1 MASQLTLIITLRS
14 TTQEYNGTMPDRARA
29 LRSRDRHGRGIRHSL
44 SGSLYK
50 TGSATGDQFAN
61 IIATTCDY
69 LRETWPK
76 ELSELNWR
84 IMDAPVLGA
93 NSTRVKRWS
102 ARQETMTVVIYRL
115 PILRLDNL
123 NGSHPVE
130 DRVRIEHYVF
140 EAAAELIGK
149 EPWELIFGNDSED

>member
-1 MASQLTLIITLRS
+1 MASQFTLTITLLS
-14 TTQEYNGTMPDRARA
+14 TSQEYNGTMPERARA
-29 LRSRDRHGRGIRHSL
+29 HLSRDRHGRGIRHSL

-50 TGSATGDQFAN
+50 TGASNQDQFSG
-61 IIATTCDY
+61 IISSTCEY

-76 ELSELNWR
+76 ELGNLSWK

-102 ARQETMTVVIYRL
+102 ARVETMTIVIYRL

-123 NGSHPVE
+123 TGTHPVE

-149 EPWELIFGNDSED
+149 EPWELIFGND